1 MGTLQIFPRLG
12 SWPQKH
18 VEPCLGQ
25 TQYICGPCV
34 PAVLLADSLWSQVTA
49 GAIPLKDTVGVGQFF
64 CVAAGLSLEVTRKS
78 IFFFLAALREEFH
91 PQICQKQKE
100 LPGEAGS
107 SLLLEV
113 CEQMLENCLATLP
126 KVFPAIRASEAVRN
140 FPGL

>member
-78 IFFFLAALREEFH
+78 IFFFFGCASRRIPSTDLSETEGAAWGSR
-91 PQICQKQKE
+91 K
-100 LPGEAGS
+100 LPVAGG
-107 SLLLEV
+107 V
-113 CEQMLENCLATLP
+113 
-126 KVFPAIRASEAVRN
+126 
-140 FPGL
+140 